1 MQKRT
6 RRILALLCAGVLSVV
21 GVFSGLHFGCT
32 FPILL
37 EDAEHGTIYCTKSR
51 ARLFSSAVICLYPDP
66 GFTIERV
73 TVNGEDQTEKL
84 QRDRLTLYFI
94 HGEIVVHASFKKQA
108 GRLHLT
114 RYSLQRKT
122 VPQDMRN
129 RFRKHICRK
138 VFRHPHRRF
147 A

>member
-51 ARLFSSAVICLYPDP
+51 ARLFSSAVICLYPEQ

-84 QRDRLTLYFI
+84 QRDRLTLRFI
-94 HGEIVVHASFKKQA
+94 HGEIVVHASFKKTGGQA
-108 GRLHLT
+108 AFDAVFVAKKNGSAGYAEPFSEGYMQERL
-114 RYSLQRKT
+114 
-122 VPQDMRN
+122 
-129 RFRKHICRK
+129 
-138 VFRHPHRRF
+138 
-147 A
+147 